1 MESKILIAD
10 DESDIVSMLGSFFES
25 KGVKAEPFCPE
36 IAGLF
41 CHIAGLFCHSSR
53 TNLSLKPACFDI
65 AIS

>member
-1 MESKILIAD
+1 MVD
-10 DESDIVSMLGSFFES
+10 
-25 KGVKAEPFCPE
+25 VKAEPFCPE

-41 CHIAGLFCHSSR
+41 CHIAGLFCHDSR

>member
-1 MESKILIAD
+1 MQDMDKII
-10 DESDIVSMLGSFFES
+10 DELTLMLF
-25 KGVKAEPFCPE
+25 VKAEPFCPE